1 MRKASL
7 SKARCDVSHLQ
18 DTFAR
23 IFATNP
29 AAPPPIS
36 PDELEALRV
45 RADLDYQQHR
55 ESGRAHRA
63 LQLQV
68 QQQAQGVGV

>member
-1 MRKASL
+1 MTM
-7 SKARCDVSHLQ
+7 SHLQ
-18 DTFAR
+18 DNFAR
-23 IFATNP
+23 IFTTNP

-36 PDELEALRV
+36 PEEFEALRV

-63 LQLQV
+63 LQDQV
-68 QQQAQGVGV
+68 QHMQSTGVWQ